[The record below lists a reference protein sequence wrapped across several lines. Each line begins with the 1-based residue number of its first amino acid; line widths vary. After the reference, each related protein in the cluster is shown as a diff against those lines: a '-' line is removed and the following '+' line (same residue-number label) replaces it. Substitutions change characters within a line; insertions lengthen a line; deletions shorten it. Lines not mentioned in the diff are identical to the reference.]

1 MSDSMVDL
9 EREIEQSRA
18 RLDLTIDRLQDKL
31 TVSGV
36 VDDTLGA
43 VRKSSYAP
51 VYDNVLATLRRNPVP
66 VMLVAAGM
74 AMIFYRMTTP
84 PRPRPARVKV
94 AVIETEEPLAPD
106 YATAGLI
113 TDPAAPLSSRPPALE
128 PLGPDLDSP
137 SRRY

>member
-1 MSDSMVDL
+1 MSDNMGDL

-36 VDDTLGA
+36 VDDTLGSVKRSA
-43 VRKSSYAP
+43 FAP
-51 VYDNVLATLRRNPVP
+51 VYDNMLTTLRQNPVP

-74 AMIFYRMTTP
+74 AMIFYRMTK
-84 PRPRPARVKV
+84 PRPVRRVKI
-94 AVIETEEPLAPD
+94 AVVEEPLAPEFVEEE
-106 YATAGLI
+106 LI
-113 TDPAAPLSSRPPALE
+113 VRSTTPLHPGLE
-128 PLGPDLDSP
+128 PLGPDLNNP